1 MAVFPAAVARE
12 VALNRSDEDL
22 VLVDTRAR
30 FAALLPNALIVHTTR
45 DPLDNCLSVYFL
57 HLEQRM
63 SHALDLMDTGH
74 FYRQY
79 RRLMAH
85 WKRLFAAD
93 IIDFDYD
100 RFVRAPEAS
109 ARAVYCARPG
119 VGSAVPRAAPR
130 GGRGEDGQC
139 LASAR
144 AAVPARLGACAALL
158 SGSRA
163 AACVPQR
170 PLACG

>member
-57 HLEQRM
+57 HLDQRM
-63 SHALDLMDTGH
+63 SYALDLMDTGH

-85 WKRLFAAD
+85 WKLLFAAG
-93 IIDFDYD
+93 IIEFDYD
-100 RFVRAPEAS
+100 RFVRAPEAR
-109 ARAVYCARPG
+109 ARCL
-119 VGSAVPRAAPR
+119 PR
-130 GGRGEDGQC
+130 
-139 LASAR
+139 
-144 AAVPARLGACAALL
+144 
-158 SGSRA
+158 
-163 AACVPQR
+163 
-170 PLACG
+170 